1 MMKPFFLTVFF
12 ALVVFSLSSCATKE
26 VDSTKEGREKVSTV
40 PWSKPE
46 SWEGK
51 GALGG
56 LVQ

>member
-1 MMKPFFLTVFF
+1 MKPLFLITLFGLSALFLT
-12 ALVVFSLSSCATKE
+12 SCASTEEDPTKA
-26 VDSTKEGREKVSTV
+26 DREKVSTV
-40 PWSKPE
+40 PWNKPQ

>member
-1 MMKPFFLTVFF
+1 MKLLMF
-12 ALVVFSLSSCATKE
+12 ALFAGFLSLSITSCAHKDEDT
-26 VDSTKEGREKVSTV
+26 TREGREKISTV

-56 LVQ
+56 IVQ